1 VPCGIRQYGVTS
13 LHDLGIAVSMA
24 DVDVAMKI
32 AFEAV
37 FGSVEKGAAQI
48 I

>member
-1 VPCGIRQYGVTS
+1 VTS

-32 AFEAV
+32 AFEEV
-37 FGSVEKGAAQI
+37 FGAVEKRPAQI